1 MTEVAASKNPF
12 AEILRRIAELRPP
25 PVVSTGQKAASVTL
39 STQNCRAMCAMTVP
53 DWAEFPTRRR
63 FLISA
68 SGSRRYETG
77 YLPEMFV
84 KPDMLAVVEGGIRR
98 MSAEIKPSKARW
110 RCPSLPPRPK
120 EAC

>member
-1 MTEVAASKNPF
+1 
-12 AEILRRIAELRPP
+12 
-25 PVVSTGQKAASVTL
+25 
-39 STQNCRAMCAMTVP
+39 MCAMTVP
-53 DWAEFPTRRR
+53 DWAEFPTRLP

-77 YLPEMFV
+77 NLPEMFV

-98 MSAEIKPSKARW
+98 MSAEIKPSEARW
-110 RCPSLPPRPK
+110 RGPSLPPRPR